1 MDNTTIWN
9 GHTVYGDAKEI
20 DAVIA
25 ADGLISIDESDVAS
39 MFTDGGVIYVYTS
52 KGATLNEAIDII
64 LNSIHIKQED
74 LSKLLIQVWAGK
86 SFKMSDLTPIIEL
99 LSNPNSDIELTWGVC
114 MEDNCSNEV
123 KVTILASQKNKN
135 ISSKDVG
142 CQHLAAHV
150 AIFASINRHQPGG
163 EIGQTRFVCP
173 GRGRA
178 GSSPARAAK

>member
-39 MFTDGGVIYVYTS
+39 LFSDDGAVYVYTA
-52 KGATLNEAIDII
+52 KGSTLHEAIDKIR
-64 LNSIHIKQED
+64 NSICTKD
-74 LSKLLIQVWAGK
+74 VGLTKLLIQVWAGK
-86 SFKMSDLTPIIEL
+86 SFKMSDITPIIEL

-123 KVTILASQKNKN
+123 KVTILAS
-135 ISSKDVG
+135 
-142 CQHLAAHV
+142 
-150 AIFASINRHQPGG
+150 
-163 EIGQTRFVCP
+163 
-173 GRGRA
+173 
-178 GSSPARAAK
+178 

>member
-1 MDNTTIWN
+1 MSNTTIWN

-20 DAVIA
+20 DAVIV
-25 ADGLISIDESDVAS
+25 ADGFISIEKSDVLS
-39 MFTDGGVIYVYTS
+39 LFSGDGAVYVYTA
-52 KGATLNEAIDII
+52 KGSTLHEAIDII

-123 KVTILASQKNKN
+123 KVTILAS
-135 ISSKDVG
+135 
-142 CQHLAAHV
+142 
-150 AIFASINRHQPGG
+150 
-163 EIGQTRFVCP
+163 
-173 GRGRA
+173 
-178 GSSPARAAK
+178 